1 MPAEPSQPL
10 VVRRATRDQDAL
22 RLLFTLDACGTPAV
36 PGRDPPEAVAVVHS
50 QMKLQALDFWM
61 RNPDYLANELL
72 TEYETSKDASFLHA
86 ARAILESD
94 EPDLRRYPMVRYLY
108 GAYEPLDDAL
118 SVLRAPELI
127 SIQRHGNPAQ
137 GVVTEHVFYLLRR
150 GRETI
155 ARILSDYPD
164 LSWYSDRS
172 QLVAKVAGSTPG
184 SRLKERQYK
193 QIEYEST
200 RLTSRIG
207 SITEKVKAKLQTLS
221 RV

>member
-1 MPAEPSQPL
+1 
-10 VVRRATRDQDAL
+10 
-22 RLLFTLDACGTPAV
+22 
-36 PGRDPPEAVAVVHS
+36 
-50 QMKLQALDFWM
+50 MKLQALDFWM

-72 TEYETSKDASFLHA
+72 IEYEASKDASFLQE
-86 ARAILESD
+86 ARAILDSN

-118 SVLRAPELI
+118 SLLRARELI
-127 SIQRHGNPAQ
+127 AIQRHGNPAQ
-137 GVVTEHVFYLLRR
+137 GVVTEHIFFLLRR

-155 ARILSDYPD
+155 YTILNDCPE
-164 LSWYSDRS
+164 LAWYSERS
-172 QLVAKVAGSTPG
+172 RLVARVAGTTPG

-193 QIEYEST
+193 VIEYEST

-207 SITEKVKAKLQTLS
+207 SITAQVREKLQTLT